1 MTRVYFLLAALLIL
15 STKCVLAQET
25 ESESEYSD
33 YSYLWAEDYK
43 KKKKKKKGKKKNT
56 KVDSVQLNTI
66 PLLDSLKTDSLR
78 IDLLTPLDTLKPD
91 SSQFQLPEQPLDTA
105 QTIEDPIEGEV
116 TEKERTK
123 KERVPISDFRT
134 PLTGGPQGGSFTGGF
149 TYTTIGDEGFV
160 GMVLSPEFNIGKVGV
175 GLNVP
180 ILYGLDSKS
189 IRTEIFKDGVGVAR
203 LIRYIRY
210 GVQKQD
216 PVYVKVGQLQGTM
229 IGFGGLVNN
238 YTNSTSYEKR
248 KVGLHYDINYKGF
261 AGIEGMYSDFNPES
275 QNLLVFRPYVR
286 PLAFTN
292 IPVAKTLEF
301 GITFLS
307 DKDQT
312 SIPTS
317 DSTST
322 SYAFTSD
329 GVKAFGIDMGITVV
343 KVPFIQIDVFGN
355 YSSLNIKNDSLQLA
369 AQAVLGDDSFKT
381 GSGISFGANF
391 RLHFIAD
398 VFSTDIRIERLRY
411 TDHYLPQFF
420 DANYEISKDA
430 RIFSLVGIEKKS
442 GIYGS
447 LTGHV
452 LQKVKLGGSLL
463 IPDDISETAPAV
475 VQVNADMT
483 RLANKFSVHGS
494 YIKGNLTDLGDAFKF
509 DERSLAKLRFIYH
522 MNKFLATGVDYYW
535 AFTPVGDGS
544 YQATK
549 YVMPYFGVSIE
560 F

>member
-1 MTRVYFLLAALLIL
+1 MNRAIVLFATLLIL
-15 STKCVLAQET
+15 SSKFVHAQET
-25 ESESEYSD
+25 EGEYSD
-33 YSYLWAEDYK
+33 YSYLWAEDDK
-43 KKKKKKKGKKKNT
+43 KKKKKKKGKKKDV
-56 KVDSVQLNTI
+56 KIDSLQLNTA
-66 PLLDSLKTDSLR
+66 PPVDSLKLDSLN
-78 IDLLTPLDTLKPD
+78 IDQLVPLDTLKPD
-91 SSQFQLPEQPLDTA
+91 SSQVQLPEAPVDSIQTEEVSFEEEQP
-105 QTIEDPIEGEV
+105 Q
-116 TEKERTK
+116 KERTK
-123 KERVPISDFRT
+123 KERVPINDFRT
-134 PLTGGPQGGSFTGGF
+134 PLMSGSNGGSFTGGF
-149 TYTTIGDEGFV
+149 TYTVIGDEGFV
-160 GMVLSPEFNIGKVGV
+160 GMVLSPEFTIGKIGL

-189 IRTEIFKDGVGVAR
+189 VRTEMFQDGVGVAR

-275 QNLLVFRPYVR
+275 QNLLVVRPYVR
-286 PLAFTN
+286 PLAFTS
-292 IPVAKTLEF
+292 IPVVKTLEF
-301 GITFLS
+301 GATFVS

-322 SYAFTSD
+322 SYAFTRD
-329 GVKAFGIDMGITVV
+329 GVKAFGIDMGLTVV

-355 YSSLNIKNDSLQLA
+355 YSSLNIQNDSLQLA
-369 AQAVLGDDSFKT
+369 AQAILGDNSFET

-420 DANYEISKDA
+420 DGNYEIGKDA

-452 LQKVKLGGSLL
+452 LQKVRLGGSLL

-475 VQVNADMT
+475 VQINADMT
-483 RLANKFSVHGS
+483 RLANKFSLHGS

-535 AFTPVGDGS
+535 AFSPVGDGS

-549 YVMPYFGVSIE
+549 YVMPYFGVSID